1 MSVKAIIIG
10 ALVVLAVVCGA
21 PYAIWMVRSSEI
33 TWSYF
38 PTSVGFCF
46 YRSLSAQRPA

>member
-21 PYAIWMVRSSEI
+21 PVRHLDGAL
-33 TWSYF
+33 F
-38 PTSVGFCF
+38 
-46 YRSLSAQRPA
+46 